1 MQQQSTILMF
11 KIETLLMII
20 DFIKKLMAFIADI
33 WLNLKAFILKNTNS
47 GKYHTFVIR
56 LSY

>member
-1 MQQQSTILMF
+1 MQQQSTILMI

-33 WLNLKAFILKNTNS
+33 WLNLKAFI
-47 GKYHTFVIR
+47 
-56 LSY
+56 